1 MPIGLGAGLAISAA
15 GSIGGSLLG
24 GLIGGGDKPEVPAFV
39 PIDPAKEQRDTIQD
53 NTDSL
58 AAIEK
63 LGREVN
69 LANVRNQR
77 AAFEAG
83 MPGQFDQASSN
94 IAALL
99 RGEIPTDVGQ
109 QIARTSAAAGFRG
122 GFQGSKLGGNLT
134 ARDLGLTSLGL
145 QQTGLQNF
153 GALANLINPNPFNVS
168 SMFFSPG
175 QRVTIAQNERNQKFN
190 RDMAA
195 AGVAAAPSPMQA
207 ALGRGINQFGQ
218 TIGQIGAFAA
228 GQALKGGQTYAP
240 GTNTVGQAGSGFA
253 GPPQPAFQVV
263 PFGSFSGQ

>member
-1 MPIGLGAGLAISAA
+1 MGTSQK
-15 GSIGGSLLG
+15 SLLSF
-24 GLIGGGDKPEVPAFV
+24 P
-39 PIDPAKEQRDTIQD
+39 
-53 NTDSL
+53 
-58 AAIEK
+58 
-63 LGREVN
+63 
-69 LANVRNQR
+69 
-77 AAFEAG
+77 
-83 MPGQFDQASSN
+83 
-94 IAALL
+94 ALL